1 MQKEEEGG
9 WGRVLPRLLAVFIVV
24 CIVRLMSLDLHR
36 KNKEKPS
43 KFNLPWKKLEK
54 KMSKK
59 KAKKETR
66 EKQAEESSGRA
77 ICK

>member
-1 MQKEEEGG
+1 M
-9 WGRVLPRLLAVFIVV
+9 PRLLAVFIVV

-59 KAKKETR
+59 SEEGNEGKTSRGKLRTR
-66 EKQAEESSGRA
+66 NMQ
-77 ICK
+77 II